1 MEESF
6 ENLLEILQ
14 NEYESARIGRYE
26 LKERIKKLS
35 DEEKEEILRENNR
48 IKGLGMFISF
58 DWLDIIKSMSDNMI
72 IKILE
77 DEELVTELEL
87 KKEVIIQLLNDDEKK
102 EKMIIKY
109 LTSPDEIGKTI
120 QTFKS
125 NEKIII
131 FIKEKKEFFQKKDIT
146 VVDIIR
152 NINYNDKK
160 NLEVVYRLDELGLT
174 EGEKRLVL
182 AGLPNKIK
190 DKLDM
195 SRIDSKYEEVL
206 QMKLYEMDWNSEDFD
221 FRKDN
226 RIIPNL
232 DEDLNKYRDLDS
244 LLYIENIPLTEIED
258 PNIRK
263 KIIELCKI
271 CPNVYVAGSLR
282 AAITLSYGKE
292 VVEAEEWIESV
303 LSELKPEWTD
313 IQKMA
318 YIDNAI
324 GKRVSFCPEQGTEV
338 ENHGDERALWRIIVD
353 GEGVCNGISQITE
366 YMYKRIGVESEK
378 IVSPNHMYLLV
389 KNVEI
394 PTENG
399 IIRGNTI
406 VDSTWNLRDNR
417 YGARPE
423 HFCVS
428 YEDIRKLDI
437 DETGKDYE
445 CHKNDELEKMETI
458 SMDEE
463 SLRKVYTSIGIA
475 NERGKFPI
483 GKLIDKIEEINKNT
497 TNWDDNI
504 REKFNALEAYCPEF
518 ADCINSTTGVIAGIL
533 FDDNGNLQLK
543 RCIADRVYDKADQ
556 SKKAVLFT
564 YFDLGE
570 EGKRFFY
577 ADKEAGKFIM
587 LSQEEFEK
595 KFDCYEKD
603 KEKYGGKT
611 IWESSQTVQGE
622 KATSSGGIS
631 FDNNSEGDGRE

>member
-1 MEESF
+1 MEESLK
-6 ENLLEILQ
+6 NLLEILQ
-14 NEYESARIGRYE
+14 NERESARIGIYE

-35 DEEKEEILRENNR
+35 DEEKEEILRKKNS

-109 LTSPDEIGKTI
+109 LTSPDEIRKTI

-131 FIKEKKEFFQKKDIT
+131 FIKENKEFFQKKDIT

-152 NINYNDKK
+152 NINYNEKK

-206 QMKLYEMDWNSEDFD
+206 QMRLYEMDWDSEDFD

-244 LLYIENIPLTEIED
+244 LIYIENIPLTEIED
-258 PNIRK
+258 QNIRK

-271 CPNVYVAGSLR
+271 CPNVYVADSLKT
-282 AAITLSYGKE
+282 AITFSYGKE

-303 LSELKPEWTD
+303 LSKLKPEWTE

-437 DETGKDYE
+437 DEAGKDYE

-483 GKLIDKIEEINKNT
+483 GKLIDKMEEINKNT

-570 EGKRFFY
+570 EEKRFFY
-577 ADKEAGKFIM
+577 ADKEDGKFIM

-595 KFDCYEKD
+595 KFDCYEMD

-611 IWESSQTVQGE
+611 IWESSQTVQEE
-622 KATSSGGIS
+622 KSTSSGEIS
-631 FDNNSEGDGRE
+631 FDNNSEGDGR

>member
-6 ENLLEILQ
+6 KNLLEILQ
-14 NEYESARIGRYE
+14 NENECARIGRYE

-48 IKGLGMFISF
+48 IKGLGMFISS
-58 DWLDIIKSMSDNMI
+58 DWIDIIN
-72 IKILE
+72 
-77 DEELVTELEL
+77 ELEIAERISFIEENKDFL
-87 KKEVIIQLLNDDEKK
+87 KTRN
-102 EKMIIKY
+102 
-109 LTSPDEIGKTI
+109 
-120 QTFKS
+120 
-125 NEKIII
+125 
-131 FIKEKKEFFQKKDIT
+131 IT

-152 NINYNDKK
+152 NINYNEER

-174 EGEKRLVL
+174 EGEKRLIL
-182 AGLPNKIK
+182 ADLPNKIK

-206 QMKLYEMDWNSEDFD
+206 QIRLYDSGMNFTLAEMLKNG
-221 FRKDN
+221 
-226 RIIPNL
+226 RIIPDL
-232 DEDLNKYRDLDS
+232 DEDLNKYRDLDT
-244 LLYIENIPLTEIED
+244 LIYIETPLTEIED

-271 CPNVYVAGSLR
+271 CPNIYISDSLKR
-282 AAITLSYGKE
+282 EASYGKE
-292 VVEAEEWIESV
+292 VIEAEEWIESV
-303 LSELKPEWTD
+303 LSKLKPEWTD

-318 YIDNAI
+318 YIDSAI

-338 ENHGDERALWRIIVD
+338 EKPGDERALWRIIVNRV
-353 GEGVCNGISQITE
+353 GVCNGISQITE
-366 YMYKRIGVESEK
+366 YMYKRIGIECEK
-378 IVSPNHMYLLV
+378 IKGPNHTYLLV

-406 VDSTWNLRDNR
+406 VDSTWNLSSNR

-423 HFCVS
+423 HFCIS

-437 DETGKDYE
+437 DEAGKDYE
-445 CHKNDELEKMETI
+445 CHKNDELENMETI
-458 SMDEE
+458 SMDIDN
-463 SLRKVYTSIGIA
+463 LRKVYTSIGIA

-483 GKLIDKIEEINKNT
+483 GKLIDKIEEINRNT

-556 SKKAVLFT
+556 SKKAVLFV

-577 ADKEAGKFIM
+577 ADKENGKFIM

-595 KFDCYEKD
+595 KFDCYEND
-603 KEKYGGKT
+603 KENHEGKQ
-611 IWESSQTVQGE
+611 IWESSQTVQEE
-622 KATSSGGIS
+622 KSTSSGGPS
-631 FDNNSEGDGRE
+631 VDDNSEGDGR